1 MSIRERGLH
10 RFLVQSLSVRT
21 ALGIKLRYLKYKKET
36 LIPPFLFCDITQ
48 MLKILCK
55 CGQLDGRK
63 LCGRTRA
70 VFPSCMPIF
79 PEVQ

>member
-1 MSIRERGLH
+1 
-10 RFLVQSLSVRT
+10 
-21 ALGIKLRYLKYKKET
+21 
-36 LIPPFLFCDITQ
+36 

-70 VFPSCMPIF
+70 VFPSCMTIF
-79 PEVQ
+79 PEVQWWQSWSYIQTLCKIT